1 MLLDQPYDSI
11 LINYPLPKILCNP
24 ACNQLANLFLPLR
37 VRDISNNIK
46 RMRAEILKGTE
57 LSEPH
62 FAANVETGLKPLLAG
77 VRIVEV
83 PVSWINRTAEM
94 GRSSFR
100 LAHLAPNY
108 FSALLRIVRETY
120 RSRRPFTRALR
131 RSRHVPGAKGSDD

>member
-1 MLLDQPYDSI
+1 MSFDQPHDPI
-11 LINYPLPKILCNP
+11 LIHHALPKILCNP

-62 FAANVETGLKPLLAG
+62 LAANVETGRSRWLG
-77 VRIVEV
+77 SRIVEV
-83 PVSWINRTAEM
+83 PASWINRTAQM
-94 GRSSFR
+94 GRSSFG
-100 LAHLAPNY
+100 LVHLAPNY
-108 FSALLRIVRETY
+108 VFTLLRIVQERY

-131 RSRHVPGAKGSDD
+131 RSRHVPGTERSHD